1 MVLTIEEEL
10 KVNWNCSLFAFLVSN
25 SRVIARVSTLI
36 TDQSSNI
43 GCKVHCEAL
52 QEDIDDGKGE
62 GGNKFTVAYDK
73 LVIATGAEASTF
85 GITGVHEHALFL
97 RDVKNAMDIRT
108 KLLLNLMKCEIPG
121 LPEAPPAHSLLL
133 LYLAAAADA
142 SNLLTQF
149 SLYVFVEIGTMLHFL
164 CTFLADILQDDL
176 VVDLLI
182 HCTKT

>member
-1 MVLTIEEEL
+1 LVLTIEEEV
-10 KVNWNCSLFAFLVSN
+10 KADWNCSLFAFLVSN

-36 TDQSSNI
+36 INQSSNI

-85 GITGVHEHALFL
+85 GISGVHEHALFL

-121 LPEAPPAHSLLL
+121 LPEAPPVHSQLL
-133 LYLAAAADA
+133 LYPCNCCRCFKSAYTIFPLCICGDRNNVA
-142 SNLLTQF
+142 F
-149 SLYVFVEIGTMLHFL
+149 FVQLSCRHIAL
-164 CTFLADILQDDL
+164 
-176 VVDLLI
+176 
-182 HCTKT
+182 

>member
-1 MVLTIEEEL
+1 LVLTIEEE
-10 KVNWNCSLFAFLVSN
+10 VNVDWNCSLFAFLVSN

-52 QEDIDDGKGE
+52 QEDIDGKGQD
-62 GGNKFTVAYDK
+62 GNKFTVAYDK

-121 LPEAPPAHSLLL
+121 LPEAPPLHLPLLQYPFIRCYCCRCFKFAYTIFPL
-133 LYLAAAADA
+133 CICGDRNNVA
-142 SNLLTQF
+142 F
-149 SLYVFVEIGTMLHFL
+149 FVQLSCKHI
-164 CTFLADILQDDL
+164 AR
-176 VVDLLI
+176 
-182 HCTKT
+182 

>member
-1 MVLTIEEEL
+1 V
-10 KVNWNCSLFAFLVSN
+10 KVDWNCSLFAFLVSN

-121 LPEAPPAHSLLL
+121 LPEAPPVHSQLL
-133 LYLAAAADA
+133 LYPCSCCRCFKSAY
-142 SNLLTQF
+142 QF

-164 CTFLADILQDDL
+164 CNFLADILQHDL